1 MRLISTCMLYE
12 LAYCLLTVLIL
23 LLVLSDFIVS
33 EWILNNKIRF
43 GQLSGCIKVNIHLSN
58 YIMTWTFKQV
68 LIIRTKCFHSQLLVV
83 EASSSLKLK
92 CFNFK
97 KRFSVLQWTLISES
111 KPISLPSPIARNVD
125 DINL

>member
-12 LAYCLLTVLIL
+12 LAYCLRTVLIL

-43 GQLSGCIKVNIHLSN
+43 GHLSGCIKV
-58 YIMTWTFKQV
+58 
-68 LIIRTKCFHSQLLVV
+68 
-83 EASSSLKLK
+83 
-92 CFNFK
+92 
-97 KRFSVLQWTLISES
+97 
-111 KPISLPSPIARNVD
+111 KPISLPSSIARNVD

>member
-43 GQLSGCIKVNIHLSN
+43 GHLSGCIKV
-58 YIMTWTFKQV
+58 
-68 LIIRTKCFHSQLLVV
+68 
-83 EASSSLKLK
+83 
-92 CFNFK
+92 
-97 KRFSVLQWTLISES
+97 
-111 KPISLPSPIARNVD
+111 KPISLPSLIARNVD

>member
-43 GQLSGCIKVNIHLSN
+43 GQLSAAV
-58 YIMTWTFKQV
+58 
-68 LIIRTKCFHSQLLVV
+68 
-83 EASSSLKLK
+83 
-92 CFNFK
+92 
-97 KRFSVLQWTLISES
+97 
-111 KPISLPSPIARNVD
+111 
-125 DINL
+125 